1 MDFDPETDNMLGYGT
16 VMYPKSDELKKWGV
30 HISIIYGD
38 YFYTE
43 ALIKLLGSD
52 FLPW

>member
-1 MDFDPETDNMLGYGT
+1 MNFDPETDDMLGYGT
-16 VMYPKSDELKKWGV
+16 TMYPTEGKRPGI

-43 ALIKLLGSD
+43 AILKLLGSE